1 MLRPSWWDALRGV
14 WISDDPPVR
23 RRPPAV
29 GRNLENR
36 LAECRDRLLRT
47 LGGPLERLAHSHP
60 LAVLRTIRRHPVLI
74 SAPLAALAIGAGI
87 GAQALLR
94 PPPSP
99 AEAQLLD
106 SLIANPQASSPASA
120 PAAVDAAAQAQDA
133 ATAAAAGTAP
143 DGAAADHLQAQRASR
158 TTNAAGALVEPAA
171 GPTLGLEIRV
181 ALLKL
186 PGNPGFGASGPWRL
200 IDREGRLLQHGTA
213 GEAPD
218 PAALLGSRSEVWL
231 ETSPG
236 QHLLSAGRAYE
247 GRFRIL
253 RGADGVQVINHLPLE
268 LYVSSVVGGEMPPGW
283 NREALRAQA
292 VAARSYALAHM
303 ARPADGQWHLGDT
316 TRWQNYEGLSTVTAS
331 TRDATESTSG
341 LILSYQG
348 GIVESLYAA
357 TQQIVEEAHGHLGA
371 SMSQT
376 GAQELAQQGLR
387 YNEILGRYYQGASLA
402 RLQAGAS

>member
-1 MLRPSWWDALRGV
+1 VFQA
-14 WISDDPPVR
+14 
-23 RRPPAV
+23 
-29 GRNLENR
+29 
-36 LAECRDRLLRT
+36 
-47 LGGPLERLAHSHP
+47 
-60 LAVLRTIRRHPVLI
+60 IRRHPVLI
-74 SAPLAALAIGAGI
+74 SAPLAALAVGAGI

-99 AEAQLLD
+99 AESQLLD
-106 SLIANPQASSPASA
+106 SLIATPRSPA
-120 PAAVDAAAQAQDA
+120 PAAPAANQAPAGDPARPEASQMPPA
-133 ATAAAAGTAP
+133 PAAAG
-143 DGAAADHLQAQRASR
+143 LQAHRAARGPSKD
-158 TTNAAGALVEPAA
+158 GALVEPEA

-186 PGNPGFGASGPWRL
+186 PGNPGFGATGAWRL
-200 IDREGRLLQHGTA
+200 LDRHGRLLRQGSASETPDPSPFLA
-213 GEAPD
+213 GEP
-218 PAALLGSRSEVWL
+218 EVWL
-231 ETSPG
+231 ETGPG
-236 QHLLSAGRAYE
+236 QHLLGAGRAYE

-253 RGADGVQVINHLPLE
+253 RGANGVQVVNHLPLE
-268 LYVSSVVGGEMPPGW
+268 LYVSSVVGGEMPPTW

-316 TRWQNYEGLSTVTAS
+316 TRWQNYEGLATVTS
-331 TRDATESTSG
+331 TTRDATVSTSG
-341 LILSYQG
+341 MILSYQG

-357 TQQIVEEAHGHLGA
+357 TQQIVEEAHGNLGA

-402 RLQAGAS
+402 RLQAGAG